1 MCVCVGA
8 CNEEVA
14 CFVRPLNNVGGKAVR
29 VACFVLKNSS
39 RCMFRIKVGKDL
51 RKRDSGRLAA

>member
-14 CFVRPLNNVGGKAVR
+14 CFVRPLNNVGRKAVRVACFVLTVR

-51 RKRDSGRLAA
+51 